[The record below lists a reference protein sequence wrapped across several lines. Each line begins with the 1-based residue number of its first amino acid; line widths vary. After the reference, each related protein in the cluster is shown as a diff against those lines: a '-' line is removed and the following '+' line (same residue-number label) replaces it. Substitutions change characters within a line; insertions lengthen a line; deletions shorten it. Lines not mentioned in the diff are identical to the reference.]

1 MRIETAK
8 PEHIACLASIE
19 RRCFSD
25 PWPEPVIARMLD
37 RFTVCLDGD
46 ALAGYIVLSIVLDEG
61 SIDNVAVVPEFRRRG
76 IADLLLSHAEEQGRA
91 LKLAFLTLE
100 VRAGNEPAIRLYEK
114 HGFVEVGRR
123 KNYYEKPREDAILM
137 TLLLSDTAR

>member
-8 PEHIACLASIE
+8 PEHIPYLTSIE

-25 PWPEPVIARMLD
+25 PWPEQVIARMLD

-46 ALAGYIVLSIVLDEG
+46 VMAGYIVLSTVLDEG
-61 SIDNVAVVPEFRRRG
+61 SIDNVAVAPEFRRRG
-76 IADLLLSHAEEQGRA
+76 AADLLLSDAEKRGRA
-91 LKLAFLTLE
+91 LGLSFLTLE

-114 HGFVEVGRR
+114 HGFGEVGRR
-123 KNYYEKPREDAILM
+123 KNYYEKPKEDAILM

>member
-1 MRIETAK
+1 
-8 PEHIACLASIE
+8 
-19 RRCFSD
+19 
-25 PWPEPVIARMLD
+25 MLD

-46 ALAGYIVLSIVLDEG
+46 TLAGYIVLSIVLDEG

-91 LKLAFLTLE
+91 LELAFLTLE
-100 VRAGNEPAIRLYEK
+100 VRSRNEPAIRLYEK

-137 TLLLSDTAR
+137 TLFLSDTAR